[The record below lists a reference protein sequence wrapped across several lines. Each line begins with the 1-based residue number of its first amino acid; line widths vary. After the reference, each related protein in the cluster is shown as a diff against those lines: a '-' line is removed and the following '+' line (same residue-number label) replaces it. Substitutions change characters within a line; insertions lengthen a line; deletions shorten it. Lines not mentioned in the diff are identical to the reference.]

1 MDIRGWFWKLLGM
14 DEVSQERTVP
24 ELEEFLAHLGGERR
38 MSPATVRN
46 YRLAVGRF
54 LEWLGEGKNWR
65 EVDTRSARSY
75 AIELQRSYSRRTLH
89 NRVAG
94 IRAFYRYHRERGK
107 VTSNP
112 FSALSLPKLEKT
124 LPRFLTENQIRQFLD
139 GPRRLLE
146 EGTITDFEAWRDRA
160 VLELLYGAGLRIS
173 ELVNADLGRL
183 ELERGLIRVMGK
195 GRKER
200 IVPVG
205 KVAVHCLRQHL
216 HLSGRAHASGGALVV
231 HASGKGVSTR
241 WIQLRM
247 KRYLALAELPHDLSP
262 HKLRH
267 SFATHLL
274 DGGADIRSVQELL
287 GHASLST
294 TQIYTHTSIG
304 RLQEV
309 YRQAHPRA

>member
-1 MDIRGWFWKLLGM
+1 MEVASD
-14 DEVSQERTVP
+14 DEMNP
-24 ELEEFLAHLGGERR
+24 EVKDFLSHLTGERQ

-46 YRLAVGRF
+46 YRHAIERF
-54 LEWLGEGKNWR
+54 NEWLGDSKSWK
-65 EVDTRSARSY
+65 EVDSRTARSY

-94 IRAFYRYHRERGK
+94 IRAFYRFQRERSR
-107 VTSNP
+107 VAANP
-112 FSALSLPKLEKT
+112 FSSLSLPKLEKN
-124 LPRFLTENQIRQFLD
+124 LPRFLTESQIRLFLD
-139 GPRRLLE
+139 GPAVLLKQE
-146 EGTITDFEAWRDRA
+146 DISDFEFWRDSSA
-160 VLELLYGAGLRIS
+160 LELLYGAGLRIS
-173 ELVNADLGRL
+173 ELIGATRGNLDDS
-183 ELERGLIRVMGK
+183 RGLIRVMGK

-200 IVPVG
+200 IIPIG
-205 KVAVHCLRQHL
+205 KMAGQCVRQHI
-216 HLSGRAHASGGALVV
+216 HLGAGEKDPQGPLIV
-231 HASGKGVSTR
+231 HASGKRISTR
-241 WIQLRM
+241 WLQMRM
-247 KRYLALAELPHDLSP
+247 KRYLALADLPQDLSP